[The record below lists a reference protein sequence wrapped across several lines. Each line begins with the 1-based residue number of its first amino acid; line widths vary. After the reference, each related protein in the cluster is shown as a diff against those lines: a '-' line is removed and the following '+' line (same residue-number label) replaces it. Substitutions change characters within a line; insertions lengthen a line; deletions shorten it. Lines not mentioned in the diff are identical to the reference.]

1 MSPSWILL
9 TTRNFKNILDEQE
22 NKTAE
27 LSSHIHRP
35 IADYK
40 VTHPPVT
47 VCPNR
52 RLLKCVRRTQ
62 RALEQISEAIT
73 TASRTDLNKY
83 LLAQYKSQLHVGEVK
98 AQLSLISRDVAS
110 LEPED
115 KDLSKLEDDV
125 YKFHFD
131 LSLKLHCSLHGEDKS
146 STSLNDKTGVKLPR
160 LEIPSF
166 NRNLVN

>member
-1 MSPSWILL
+1 M
-9 TTRNFKNILDEQE
+9 RNFKNILDKQE

-27 LSSHIHRP
+27 LSSCTHRP

-40 VTHPPVT
+40 VTHPLVT
-47 VCPNR
+47 VCPNHQ
-52 RLLKCVRRTQ
+52 LLKCVRRTQ
-62 RALEQISEAIT
+62 RALEQISGAVTIT
-73 TASRTDLNKY
+73 TASKTDLNKC
-83 LLAQYKSQLHVGEVK
+83 LPAQYESQLGEVK

-115 KDLSKLEDDV
+115 EALSKLKDDM

-131 LSLKLHCSLHGEDKS
+131 LSFKLCCSLHGEDKS

-160 LEIPSF
+160 LEVTSF
-166 NRNLVN
+166 NGNLVN